1 MKRFLIL
8 MVAFFMSNQ
17 IHAQSGLVVNEFS
30 QGTSGEWIEL
40 VVVGNCEVDL
50 RGWII
55 DDNNGI
61 FTDCGPGNNIEHG
74 TFSGHGVA
82 PGHIRFSN
90 DATWSAVKNGTIIVI
105 YADGAFTGTLPS
117 GENASIGDPTDSN
130 CDLLRWCPI
139 NSSSSTYFN
148 ENSTSPTS
156 G

>member
-1 MKRFLIL
+1 MIFNLNLLTMLLKQLKRFLIL

-30 QGTSGEWIEL
+30 QGSPGQEWIEL
-40 VVVGNCEVDL
+40 VVVGDCEVDL

-82 PGHIRFSN
+82 PGHLRFSN
-90 DATWSAVKNGTIIVI
+90 NATWAAVKAGTVIVV
-105 YADGAFTGTLPS
+105 YDDGAFTGTLPTGEKGALSVS
-117 GENASIGDPTDSN
+117 G
-130 CDLLRWCPI
+130 I
-139 NSSSSTYFN
+139 NFFVYL
-148 ENSTSPTS
+148 
-156 G
+156 